1 MLEFANRNADLI
13 LQNHSQRFCR
23 EYLHDQTTSGLIF
36 AIAGK
41 ESFMHGYPV
50 APSTTTVFAIKNA
63 FQLEMARFF
72 RASPPLPLE
81 SAAALNSSLEA
92 GMMTLDLLAF
102 MKLCESEARAEDR
115 VNQLVRERIFDKST
129 AEQMMPLCRPA
140 FPRLI
145 KGVADEK
152 LIDVL
157 QDTLQTDIN
166 TGRLSVAEVSGIEM
180 MFRLY
185 RQTYPYAKSFR
196 AEETRKLFE
205 L

>member
-1 MLEFANRNADLI
+1 
-13 LQNHSQRFCR
+13 
-23 EYLHDQTTSGLIF
+23 
-36 AIAGK
+36 
-41 ESFMHGYPV
+41 
-50 APSTTTVFAIKNA
+50 
-63 FQLEMARFF
+63 
-72 RASPPLPLE
+72 
-81 SAAALNSSLEA
+81 
-92 GMMTLDLLAF
+92 

-166 TGRLSVAEVSGIEM
+166 TGRLSLSEVSGIEM